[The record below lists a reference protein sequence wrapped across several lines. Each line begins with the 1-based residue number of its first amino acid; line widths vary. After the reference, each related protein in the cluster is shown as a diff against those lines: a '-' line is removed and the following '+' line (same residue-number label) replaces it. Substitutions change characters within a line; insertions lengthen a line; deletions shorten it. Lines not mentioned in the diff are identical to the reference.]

1 MTDVFRILL
10 LHFSGKKVAVQTLA
24 AGLLPQQQIL
34 LLSWFNSE
42 HRAWLSV
49 SISWA
54 SSCRKCLSYSQILT
68 CLSSTS
74 THVNIP
80 LFNSQT
86 KECKK
91 LSCFGLYRLPLV
103 KANTVATLSYLQ
115 VTGLQ
120 SSVFLNLPHHC
131 LEKRKCL
138 LIRVK
143 KNVLAASETTAL

>member
-1 MTDVFRILL
+1 MFSESFCCISVARKLL
-10 LHFSGKKVAVQTLA
+10 CT
-24 AGLLPQQQIL
+24 PQQQDSSHNSRFCCFPGST
-34 LLSWFNSE
+34 LSTG
-42 HRAWLSV
+42 HG
-49 SISWA
+49 WA
-54 SSCRKCLSYSQILT
+54 SALVELHLVGNVFPTSQILT

-91 LSCFGLYRLPLV
+91 LSCFGLYQLPLV

-138 LIRVK
+138 FIRVK
-143 KNVLAASETTAL
+143 KNVLAASKTTAL